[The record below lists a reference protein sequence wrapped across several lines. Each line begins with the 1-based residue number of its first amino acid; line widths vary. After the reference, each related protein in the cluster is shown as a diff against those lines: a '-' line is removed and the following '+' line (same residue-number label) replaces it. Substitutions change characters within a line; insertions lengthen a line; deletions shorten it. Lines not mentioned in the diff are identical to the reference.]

1 MAFANATD
9 LPTSDLSHVFSSMAP
24 IVSPVG
30 ETLSRPTGEFIFYP
44 AGSNI
49 AAMRTID
56 ETRRARLR
64 MLVERAGTMA
74 ELCQQLGYARNE
86 TATLT
91 RILNGNI
98 RHDRDGK
105 PYNMG
110 ETMARYIEETLSL
123 QRGWMDTPP
132 SYEELDPDPMIAD
145 LIKVARQL
153 VEENRPD
160 DLAHLVRVG
169 HTFVESHPKA
179 ANGE

>member
-1 MAFANATD
+1 MTFASATA
-9 LPTSDLSHVFSSMAP
+9 LPLSTFSHDLSSMGAIVFPTGERLSS
-24 IVSPVG
+24 
-30 ETLSRPTGEFIFYP
+30 PTGEFIFSP
-44 AGSNI
+44 VGCTI
-49 AAMRTID
+49 TAMKTID

-64 MLVERAGTMA
+64 MLVDRIGSMA

-91 RILNGNI
+91 RILNANI

-110 ETMARYIEETLSL
+110 DLMARYIEEQLGL
-123 QRGWMDTPP
+123 EKGWMDTPP
-132 SYEELDPDPMIAD
+132 TYEELDPDPLVSA
-145 LIKVARQL
+145 LLKVARQL

-169 HTFVESHPKA
+169 HTFVEPHPKA